1 MKRLLPAIVLITALV
16 SAGQAEARTVRADVA
31 IAPTGT
37 CMIRSGGGIGCF
49 GDAVPAKYT
58 DGYIWIRRSGRP
70 RISESGGTLAPTT
83 GRPRRLGRGD
93 RWKKRGVTCVVRNG
107 LKCWNGQHG
116 FWLTRT
122 AYRLW

>member
-1 MKRLLPAIVLITALV
+1 MAVLLTLVCAI
-16 SAGQAEARTVRADVA
+16 SAEARTVRADIA

-49 GDAVPAKYT
+49 GDAVPANFT

-93 RWKKRGVTCVVRNG
+93 RWKKRGVTCMVRNG
-107 LKCWNGQHG
+107 LKCWNEQHG
-116 FWLTRT
+116 FTLTRRS
-122 AYRLW
+122 YRLW